1 MCNNPLFDVQY
12 STFRPRYCIT
22 LFSQNTRVIYVHIK
36 IQLSS
41 ILELLKPPLKQMKDA
56 NE

>member
-12 STFRPRYCIT
+12 STFRPRYYIT

-41 ILELLKPPLKQMKDA
+41 ILELLKTPLKQMKDA